1 MYIMAK
7 TYKNLQLLARDSVH
21 ELSILESRKHN
32 QAVVESN
39 SGGLQSRSTPK
50 RMGLC
55 RKASSSKRG
64 LRKSSSLTN
73 GMSPVRNKTALR
85 EYGTEARG
93 LDLSPS
99 YTHLSMRPSW
109 ATPVNSS
116 LQLKGEDIETYFDI

>member
-1 MYIMAK
+1 MVKVGEKLGLFLSEY
-7 TYKNLQLLARDSVH
+7 TT

-32 QAVVESN
+32 QAVVCSI

-50 RMGLC
+50 RIGLVPQS
-55 RKASSSKRG
+55 KSGIKRG

-99 YTHLSMRPSW
+99 YTHLSLRPSW
-109 ATPVNSS
+109 APPVNGS
-116 LQLKGEDIETYFDI
+116 L